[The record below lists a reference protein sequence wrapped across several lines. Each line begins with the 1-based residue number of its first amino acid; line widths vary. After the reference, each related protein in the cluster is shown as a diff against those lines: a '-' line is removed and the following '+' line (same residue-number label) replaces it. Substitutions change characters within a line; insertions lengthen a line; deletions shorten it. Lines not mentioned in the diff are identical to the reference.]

1 MSWKTKIQLLD
12 MNTEDRIEALCNKCG
27 YHWYEFPS
35 VYLHKSH
42 MRQLCLDEFEARLR
56 CKQWNCQGRIKIA
69 LSNDAE
75 TEGFQGGLA

>member
-12 MNTEDRIEALCNKCG
+12 MNGDDRIEALCHKCG

-42 MRQLCLDEFEARLR
+42 MRQLGLDEFEARLK
-56 CKQWNCQGRIKIA
+56 CKQWNCRGRIKIA
-69 LSNDAE
+69 LSSDAK